1 MNAAQPPE
9 TGSEG
14 LAAEPPATGTVAAAD
29 ASAEPS
35 TPPPEFGPLEDPPRV
50 EGVELIGEPGE
61 GEGKPETH
69 SPDLSSETPL
79 ALESGDVGSIPL
91 RQRVGY
97 LLPGDVMQRASDV
110 REETAAIAAEVTE
123 IEKANPPAESL
134 GDTGLASAAAETKEP
149 A

>member
-1 MNAAQPPE
+1 MNAEKHA
-9 TGSEG
+9 TTM
-14 LAAEPPATGTVAAAD
+14 AEDSGPLTPSTGTVAAVD

-50 EGVELIGEPGE
+50 EGVELIGEPEDGE
-61 GEGKPETH
+61 GQAEAR
-69 SPDLSSETPL
+69 SSDLTDETPL
-79 ALESGDVGSIPL
+79 ALESGDVGSTPL

-97 LLPGDVMQRASDV
+97 LLPKDLMQRATDV

-123 IEKANPPAESL
+123 IEKANPSAEPL
-134 GDTGLASAAAETKEP
+134 GDTDLASAAAETKEP

>member
-1 MNAAQPPE
+1 MNAEQHPE
-9 TGSEG
+9 TGVEG
-14 LAAEPPATGTVAAAD
+14 VGAAPTATGTVAAAD
-29 ASAEPS
+29 LSAESS

-61 GEGKPETH
+61 GEERTEAG
-69 SPDLSSETPL
+69 SPDLSNETSL

-91 RQRVGY
+91 RQPVGY
-97 LLPGDVMQRASDV
+97 LLPKDVMQRASDV

-134 GDTGLASAAAETKEP
+134 GDTGLTSAAAETKEP